1 MIGKTIFPVAP
12 FSAKESIIGKL
23 INAPVRP
30 GEVVWIGIRPAR
42 KTPVTPLP
50 EVEAV
55 AGRGLAGDHYKGNPA
70 GNRHV
75 TLIQAEHLAAVAAF
89 LGRANLD
96 PGLVR
101 RNIVVRGLNLL
112 ALKDRP
118 FYVGDV
124 LLEMTGACHPCSQ
137 MEDIL
142 GEGGYNAMRGH
153 GGITARIIR
162 GGTIRVGDP
171 VYLAPTGTAGE
182 ELRSA

>member
-1 MIGKTIFPVAP
+1 MAL

-30 GEVVWIGIRPAR
+30 GEVTWIGIRPAR

-70 GNRHV
+70 SNRHV

-89 LGRANLD
+89 LGRADLD

-101 RNIVVRGLNLL
+101 RNLVVRGLNLL
-112 ALKDRP
+112 ALKDRQ
-118 FYVGDV
+118 FYVGDT

-153 GGITARIIR
+153 GGITARILR

-171 VYLAPTGTAGE
+171 VYAAPPGTVTAEGLPE
-182 ELRSA
+182 

>member
-1 MIGKTIFPVAP
+1 MAP

-30 GEVVWIGIRPAR
+30 GEVAWIGIRPAR
-42 KTPVTPLP
+42 KTPVTSVPA
-50 EVEAV
+50 VEAV

-153 GGITARIIR
+153 GGITARILR
-162 GGTIRVGDP
+162 GGTVRVGDP
-171 VYLAPTGTAGE
+171 VYVAPGVAAAVE
-182 ELRSA
+182 HHSA

>member
-1 MIGKTIFPVAP
+1 VAP
-12 FSAKESIIGKL
+12 FPAKESIIGKL

-30 GEVVWIGIRPAR
+30 GAVAWIGIRPAR
-42 KTPVTPLP
+42 KTPVTAVPA
-50 EVEAV
+50 VEAV

-70 GNRHV
+70 SNRHV
-75 TLIQAEHLAAVAAF
+75 TLIQAEHLAAVAVF
-89 LGRANLD
+89 LGRADLD

-112 ALKDRP
+112 ALKDRQ
-118 FYVGDV
+118 FCVGDV

-153 GGITARIIR
+153 GGITARIVR

-171 VYLAPTGTAGE
+171 VYLAPTGTAE
-182 ELRSA
+182 QEPRSA

>member
-1 MIGKTIFPVAP
+1 MIGKTLFPLAP
-12 FSAKESIIGKL
+12 FPAKESIIGKL

-30 GEVVWIGIRPAR
+30 GEVAWIGIRPAR
-42 KTPVTPLP
+42 KAPVTPVP
-50 EVEAV
+50 AVEAV
-55 AGRGLAGDHYKGNPA
+55 AGRGLLGDHYKGNPS
-70 GNRHV
+70 GSRHV

-89 LGRANLD
+89 LGRADLD

-101 RNIVVRGLNLL
+101 RNILVRGLNLL
-112 ALKDRP
+112 ALKDRR
-118 FYVGDV
+118 FYVGDT

-153 GGITARIIR
+153 GGITARIVR

-171 VYLAPTGTAGE
+171 VYPAPAGLAKQ
-182 ELRSA
+182 